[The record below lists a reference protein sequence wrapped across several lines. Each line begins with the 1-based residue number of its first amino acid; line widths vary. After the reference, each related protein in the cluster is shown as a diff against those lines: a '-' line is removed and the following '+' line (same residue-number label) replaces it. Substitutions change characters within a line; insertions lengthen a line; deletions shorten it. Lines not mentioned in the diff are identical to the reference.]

1 MEDFKNES
9 LSLDLNE
16 LLQKFLNG
24 TKDDDKF
31 SNYVIKKNLIIII
44 SYLLIVIVSLF
55 GNLLVCY
62 AIFSRKQI
70 TFIKTNVFII
80 NLTLSNLMM
89 TIFNI
94 PLSVARL
101 VLDNWPF
108 GSFMCKLIPFVQ
120 VFYSYF
126 IYLCIQFDKSIYK
139 LKANT
144 FRTQISLLKFHF
156 SDFILIFFV
165 YEKYIFEALDA
176 SQTHF

>member
-9 LSLDLNE
+9 LPLDLNE
-16 LLQKFLNG
+16 LLQKLFNG
-24 TKDDDKF
+24 TKDGDKF
-31 SNYVIKKNLIIII
+31 KNYVIKKNLIIII

-108 GSFMCKLIPFVQ
+108 GQYMCKLIPFVQ
-120 VFYSYF
+120 VFICIFSF
-126 IYLCIQFDKSIYK
+126 INQFISSMKIRLFIRFHSSNFIS
-139 LKANT
+139 
-144 FRTQISLLKFHF
+144 QISFWYFLRKG
-156 SDFILIFFV
+156 
-165 YEKYIFEALDA
+165 
-176 SQTHF
+176 